1 MAPNQFSSYACVILC
16 PSNFGRCF
24 ERGSQDN
31 TSTKSTSRTSRTHSP
46 SQSLQPWSDLRENSG
61 CLGTPLGARRRLSK
75 ELPENPARWT
85 RWVQHLVPTCCQHWI
100 QRASRSH
107 GTCDRVIS
115 NGGHLGG
122 RYHGLGPPFLLWTRL
137 NPTSSS
143 GHPRKSMV
151 PSMQKTGIW

>member
-1 MAPNQFSSYACVILC
+1 VAPNQFSSYACVILC

-31 TSTKSTSRTSRTHSP
+31 TRYTSTKSTSRTSRTHSP

-61 CLGTPLGARRRLSK
+61 CSGTPLGARRRLSK

-85 RWVQHLVPTCCQHWI
+85 RWVQHLVSTCCQQRI
-100 QRASRSH
+100 QRASRFH
-107 GTCDRVIS
+107 GTCERVIG

-122 RYHGLGPPFLLWTRL
+122 RYLFCCEPD
-137 NPTSSS
+137 
-143 GHPRKSMV
+143 
-151 PSMQKTGIW
+151 